1 MTSIALERSDVIIG
15 VDTHKDEHVAVA
27 VDGLGGLL
35 GEARFVPANPDGY
48 AELLAWATSLG
59 DVHAF
64 GVEGCGSYGSGLA
77 KFLRRHDHKVYE
89 VARPPRK
96 GERRASGKS
105 DTIDAEHA
113 ARVVLSGEGTATP
126 KLADGQI
133 EAIRLVKIARD
144 TAVKAHTATIITLKA
159 VLVTASDELRGELEP
174 LTDHRLITA
183 CAGSDTDGDI
193 SDPEVAMRHTL
204 ASLALRCLDLH
215 EEIKTHTRHLD
226 TLTKAVAPGMLERFG
241 VGFDTAAEM
250 LITAG
255 DNTDRVHSE
264 AAFAKLCGA
273 CPVPTGSGKTSG
285 RHRLNRGGNRQANA
299 ALYRVVIV
307 RMRWHPPTIAY
318 VERRTAEG
326 LTKKDIIRCLK
337 RFVARELYHLLPE
350 PSTVTTA
357 TESADRQQAA

>member
-1 MTSIALERSDVIIG
+1 MPSIALERSDVIVG

-27 VDGLGGLL
+27 LDGLGGVIAEPL
-35 GEARFVPANPDGY
+35 FVPANNDGY
-48 AELLAWATSLG
+48 RRLLDWATGLG
-59 DVHAF
+59 DIYAF

-77 KFLRRHDHKVYE
+77 KFLRRHDQIVRE
-89 VARPPRK
+89 VARPPRR

-113 ARVVLSGEGTATP
+113 ARVVLSGDGTATP
-126 KLADGQI
+126 KLADGQV
-133 EAIRLVKIARD
+133 EAIRVIKIARN
-144 TAVKAHTATIITLKA
+144 TAVKAHTTAMITLKA
-159 VLVTASDELRGELEP
+159 VLVTAPDDLREQLEP
-174 LTDHRLITA
+174 LTDHQLILA
-183 CAGSDTDGDI
+183 CAELDTNGDI
-193 SDPEVAMRHTL
+193 ADPAVAIRHSL
-204 ASLALRCLDLH
+204 ASLARRYLDLH
-215 EEIKTHTRHLD
+215 EEIRIHSNHLKQ
-226 TLTKAVAPGMLERFG
+226 LTTAAAPEMLERFG

-255 DNTDRVHSE
+255 DNTNRVRSE

-273 CPVPTGSGKTSG
+273 CPIPAGSGKTSG

-326 LTKKDIIRCLK
+326 LSKKDIIRCLK
-337 RFVARELYHLLPE
+337 RFVARELYQLLPE
-350 PSTVTTA
+350 PSTPPGA
-357 TESADRQQAA
+357 QIAA